1 MTSSPEVKQNLFPI
15 RIGVT
20 GKVVVS
26 AVNVEGVVTLTFSHV
41 LISSPSHWLIVRSS
55 FVYRNQPMYLNHI
68 NQTGTELNE

>member
-20 GKVVVS
+20 GKVVDS

-41 LISSPSHWLIVRSS
+41 LISNPSHWLIVRSS